1 MHFPFQVKLLL
12 RIDPTCGC
20 LARGNSPGGSGDA
33 DLEMTML
40 SAVSQT
46 TEVSKYDQLHSWLAV
61 SGHLQDLKW

>member
-12 RIDPTCGC
+12 RVDPTCGC

-46 TEVSKYDQLHSWLAV
+46 T
-61 SGHLQDLKW
+61 